1 MMMKKT
7 TGTLTDILKKTNP
20 DKVGHYIEENAEE
33 MFFDPRPFSA
43 YMRSLIRE
51 KGVRLQ
57 DVFLLADIS
66 EGYGYKLISGEKHTK
81 QRDVILKLCLSAGFS
96 LVEIQRALKLYGMS
110 PLYARFP
117 RDAVLISAVS
127 SGIMEIAQVNR
138 LLEQNGQQL
147 LKGSE
152 EM

>member
-1 MMMKKT
+1 MKKT
-7 TGTLTDILKKTNP
+7 TGTLTDILKKTSP
-20 DKVGHYIEENAEE
+20 DKVGQYIEENAEE

-81 QRDVILKLCLSAGFS
+81 QRDVILKLCLSSRFS
-96 LVEIQRALKLYGMS
+96 LVEIQRALKLYGMA

-127 SGIMEIAQVNR
+127 SGIREIAQVNR
-138 LLEQNGQQL
+138 LLEQNGQHL